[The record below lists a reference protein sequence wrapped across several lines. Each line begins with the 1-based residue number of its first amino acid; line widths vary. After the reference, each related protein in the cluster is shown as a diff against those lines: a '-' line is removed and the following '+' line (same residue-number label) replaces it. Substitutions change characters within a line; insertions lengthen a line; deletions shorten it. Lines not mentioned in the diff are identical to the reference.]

1 MRAIKQQYSIKH
13 YNECRL
19 NLKKAF
25 DKRLSKEIMAF
36 SGWNLFGAISAMSI
50 TQVRSILLNM
60 FFGVQINAS
69 EGIAKTASNAVNMV
83 SVNLTQAINPQL
95 VKSEGSGDRQRCC
108 ELQACQQIFNFLFSL
123 IAIPVIIEMPYLLIY
138 GLKYEFAVIFAR
150 LTLIALLIEKFT
162 FEITNAIRAV
172 GKIKQFQI
180 VETLI
185 KVLNIPIAYLLF
197 KFGYASQTIYVVGI
211 FFSCIAAIGRL
222 YCGKMIADMDIS
234 EYIKQG
240 ILPTFLPI
248 LIAIVVGY
256 VIHLFVIEGVIKL
269 ILSFVIIVGAALIS
283 IRYLGLTKSELNMIK
298 NMISS
303 LKLKFALGRVK

>member
-1 MRAIKQQYSIKH
+1 M
-13 YNECRL
+13 
-19 NLKKAF
+19 
-25 DKRLSKEIMAF
+25 
-36 SGWNLFGAISAMSI
+36 
-50 TQVRSILLNM
+50 
-60 FFGVQINAS
+60 
-69 EGIAKTASNAVNMV
+69 
-83 SVNLTQAINPQL
+83 
-95 VKSEGSGDRQRCC
+95 
-108 ELQACQQIFNFLFSL
+108 
-123 IAIPVIIEMPYLLIY
+123 
-138 GLKYEFAVIFAR
+138 
-150 LTLIALLIEKFT
+150 
-162 FEITNAIRAV
+162 
-172 GKIKQFQI
+172 
-180 VETLI
+180 I
-185 KVLNIPIAYLLF
+185 KVSNIPIAYLLF